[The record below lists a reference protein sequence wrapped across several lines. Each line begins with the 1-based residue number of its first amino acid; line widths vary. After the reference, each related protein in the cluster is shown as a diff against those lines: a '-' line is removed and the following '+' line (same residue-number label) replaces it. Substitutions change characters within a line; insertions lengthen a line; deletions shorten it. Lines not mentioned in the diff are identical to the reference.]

1 MIPGGIIS
9 NKKKGA
15 DSGIDGR
22 GRLLNRTTQKSNLVL
37 VQVKG
42 GKPTLS
48 QVRDFA
54 QVIQR
59 EKAAAGVFITLRASD
74 WTKPMQAEAN
84 SCGQFRIPG
93 VAEEY
98 PVMQHWAVE
107 AQFGEQLRR
116 PKLPPMRNALNGE
129 PLSQT
134 DMDWNA
140 E

>member
-1 MIPGGIIS
+1 MADEWS

-15 DSGIDGR
+15 NSGIDGR
-22 GRLLNRTTQKSNLVL
+22 GRLLNRTIQKSNLVL

-42 GKPTLS
+42 GKPKLS
-48 QVRDFA
+48 EVRDFA
-54 QVIQR
+54 QVVKR
-59 EKAAAGVFITLRASD
+59 EKAASGVFITLRHSD
-74 WTKPMQAEAN
+74 WTKPMRAEAN
-84 SCGQFRIPG
+84 RCVQFRISG

-107 AQFGEQLRR
+107 AQFGEKPLRS
-116 PKLPPMRNALNGE
+116 KLPPMRNALNGE
-129 PLSQT
+129 PLAQT